1 MRVCDCVTQSSLN
14 DIDEEVAHLSGSRE
28 RTERRKNMT
37 KKMKVRVSALI
48 MCAAMLVTSMAAL
61 AGYSSTTFGDGTS
74 AATASLSTYSWG
86 ATAET
91 DPVNLSQTY
100 LSTSIRIVDRYGY
113 ANGWFYGE
121 SSISAGTAGLT
132 NPMTAYSNHACG
144 SASTSLSCGV

>member
-61 AGYSSTTFGDGTS
+61 AG
-74 AATASLSTYSWG
+74 
-86 ATAET
+86 
-91 DPVNLSQTY
+91 
-100 LSTSIRIVDRYGY
+100 
-113 ANGWFYGE
+113 
-121 SSISAGTAGLT
+121 
-132 NPMTAYSNHACG
+132 
-144 SASTSLSCGV
+144 